1 MRARA
6 VLLAL
11 ACALLVALPVL
22 SQGNPTGKLSGKV
35 TSEGEPLP
43 GVTVTVT
50 SPNLQGSRTTT
61 TSGNGDYLFPALPP
75 GEYKVTFELEGM
87 ETVTQDLRISAAQ
100 SVPLDMAMSV
110 AGLSESIVVTGS
122 LEAISQGTQAA
133 TTYTKALVDALPVG
147 RTINEVV
154 ALSPGVQ
161 PNGPAKGTE
170 TGLGSITISGAPS
183 FENLF
188 VVNGV
193 VVNENL
199 RGQALDL
206 FIEDA
211 VQETTTASA
220 AISAEYGRFSGGVV
234 NVITKSGGNDF
245 SGSLRTSFV
254 NQDWEAATPLTVT
267 QTDEIVPTY
276 EATLGG
282 PILRDRLWFF
292 TAARDRE
299 RSETRNTASQT
310 NLPYENIR
318 DQQRYEGKLTATITP
333 RHTLLGS
340 YTEVDDQESGNAT
353 TPILDL
359 DSLVTR
365 ETPQELWSVNYTGT
379 LTDSLLLTAQY
390 SEREFTFIGSG
401 ATSRDLIEGTL
412 LIARALGNGRYHS
425 PTFCGVCT
433 PEQRN
438 NENALVKLS
447 YFLSTAGLGSHDLV
461 AGYDTFDDIRLAN
474 NHQSGSDYRILGT
487 SAIIRGGEIF
497 PVFNNDGST
506 IIQFNPI
513 LRGSEGTSFKT
524 NSLFVNDTWR
534 YSERLTFNLGL
545 RYDENDGRDAE
556 GKTVAK
562 DDNLSPRLAV
572 TFDPWR
578 NGNYVFHGSY
588 GRYVAAIANNIGDAS
603 SAAGAPANFQWAYR
617 GPAINTDANAP
628 LVGQDEALRI
638 LFDWFNA
645 NGGPTGP
652 LPLIAINIPGGTTI
666 IQGSLNTP
674 NVDEYS
680 LGMTARLGNRGLVR
694 ADVVH
699 REWANFYAARTDRT
713 TGQVQTPNGLQ
724 DRTFIENNDELYERV
739 YDGLHSAFRF
749 NASDRLDFG
758 GTWTWSHTRGNI
770 DSETRLNG
778 PVSGSLEQ
786 YPEYQDT
793 RWSSPR
799 GGLATDQRHRVSLY
813 GLYRILD
820 GRHDL
825 NVSLLQSYSSGRP
838 FGAVGTATLIDP
850 TTRANYITNPGYRTP
865 PVRSTY
871 YFTNRDAFSTP
882 DIYRT
887 DIAFNYNISIG
898 RLELFLE
905 PEVINVF
912 NEQRVDTTASNLFDT
927 TVLSADNAGACGQS
941 PTGRCLA
948 FNPFTERPV
957 EGVNWQKGPNFGKGI
972 NPLAYQTP
980 RTFRFSV
987 GLRF

>member
-1 MRARA
+1 MRARV
-6 VLLAL
+6 VLLGL
-11 ACALLVALPVL
+11 ACALLVALPML

-35 TSEGEPLP
+35 TNEGQPIP

-61 TSGNGDYLFPALPP
+61 TSGNGDYLFPSLPP
-75 GEYKVTFELEGM
+75 GEYTVTFELQGM
-87 ETVTQDLRISAAQ
+87 QTVTQNLRVSAAQ
-100 SVPLDMAMSV
+100 SVPLDVAMSV
-110 AGLSESIVVTGS
+110 AGLTEEIVVTGT

-133 TTYTKALVDALPVG
+133 TTYTKTLVDALPVG
-147 RTINEVV
+147 RTVNEIV

-161 PNGPAKGTE
+161 ATGPAKDTNS
-170 TGLGSITISGAPS
+170 GLGNITISGAPS

-193 VVNENL
+193 VVNENV

-211 VQETTTASA
+211 IQETTTASA

-245 SGSLRTSFV
+245 SGSLRTSFI
-254 NQDWEAATPLTVT
+254 NQDWEAATPLTIT
-267 QTDEIVPTY
+267 QTDKIVPTY

-292 TAARDRE
+292 AAGRDRE

-310 NLPYENIR
+310 NIPYENVR

-340 YTEVDDQESGNAT
+340 YSEIDDQESGNAT

-365 ETPQELWSVNYTGT
+365 ETPQELWSINYTGT
-379 LTDSLLLTAQY
+379 LTDNLLLTAQY

-401 ATSRDLIEGTL
+401 ATSRDLIDGTL
-412 LIARALGNGRYHS
+412 IIARALGNGRYHS

-433 PEQRN
+433 PEERS
-438 NENALVKLS
+438 NENALAKLS
-447 YFLSTAGLGSHDLV
+447 YFLSTERLGSHDLV
-461 AGYDTFDDIRLAN
+461 AGYDTYDDIRLAN

-487 SAIIRGGEIF
+487 TAIIRGTEIF

-506 IIQFNPI
+506 TIQYNPI

-524 NSLFVNDTWR
+524 NSMFVNDTWR

-545 RYDENDGRDAE
+545 RYDENDGQDAE

-572 TFDPWR
+572 TFDPWQ

-588 GRYVAAIANNIGDAS
+588 GRYVAALANIIGDSTS
-603 SAAGAPANFQWAYR
+603 SAGSPAAFQWAYR
-617 GPAINTDANAP
+617 GPAINTDPNAP

-652 LPLIAINIPGGTTI
+652 LPLIAVNIPGGTTI
-666 IQGSLNTP
+666 IQDSLNTP
-674 NVDEYS
+674 SVDEYS
-680 LGMTARLGNRGLVR
+680 LGVTARLGNRGLARVD
-694 ADVVH
+694 AVH
-699 REWANFYAARTDRT
+699 REWANFYATRTDLS
-713 TGQVQTPNGLQ
+713 TGQVTTPNGLQ
-724 DRTFIENNDELYERV
+724 DRTFVENNDDLYERI
-739 YDGLHSAFRF
+739 YDGLHSQFRF

-778 PVSGSLEQ
+778 PVTGTIQE
-786 YPEYQDT
+786 YPEYKDI
-793 RWSSPR
+793 RWFAPR
-799 GGLATDQRHRVSLY
+799 GDLTTDQRHRVSMY

-825 NVSLLQSYSSGRP
+825 SVSLLQNYSSGRSY
-838 FGAVGTATLIDP
+838 GALGSATLIDP
-850 TTRANYITNPGYRTP
+850 VTRANYVTNPGYRTP
-865 PVRSTY
+865 PIRANY
-871 YFTNRDAFSTP
+871 YFTGRDAFTTP

-898 RLELFLE
+898 GLQLFLE

-912 NEQRVDTTASNLFDT
+912 NEQRVDTTASNFFDT
-927 TVLSADNAGACGQS
+927 SVLSADNAGACSQS

-948 FNPFTERPV
+948 FNPLTERPV
-957 EGVNWQKGPNFGKGI
+957 EGVHWQKGPNFGKGI
-972 NPLAYQTP
+972 NPFAYQTP